1 MTLVTTKL
9 DEYRQ
14 SVEQSGVNIYEDRFY
29 NYGAFSTYLKD
40 TPNLIPGGAEFIAN
54 RKGEDR
60 TNSFTV
66 INRESFS
73 ASSSRSCTAGTQD
86 SVSAYVTPSWTT
98 WKFAVMVVPSQYENN
113 NVSMQADFNH
123 KMDTLER
130 TILYDLDT
138 AAVTSL
144 EANISSVNNA
154 SGNPYNFASSV
165 SDVPLSGN
173 DYFLNELTSQML
185 HNGLPANQIQVIASP
200 RFASYVDQYT
210 NQGAGNDENRMFQ
223 FAGKSF
229 AYSNQITVATSDRD
243 TVYVAPPGAYGFLN
257 WIDPDAR
264 MNHVSGDGKEW
275 FVQNLPRVGI
285 DVGVL
290 YQSTCADKSALQGG
304 LEATLTES
312 YSFSFDYMFTTAY
325 NSTSST
331 NPGTIFKYTLS
342 KT

>member
-1 MTLVTTKL
+1 MALSATKL
-9 DEYRQ
+9 DAYRQ
-14 SVEQSGVNIYEDRFY
+14 KVEESNIDRFENRFS
-29 NYGAFSTYLKD
+29 NYGAFATYLND
-40 TPNLIPGGAEFIAN
+40 TPNLIPGGAEFLAN

-60 TNSFTV
+60 TASFTV
-66 INRESFS
+66 INREAFS
-73 ASSSRSCTAGTQD
+73 ASSSRTCSAGTQD
-86 SVSAYVTPSWTT
+86 STSAYVTPSWTT
-98 WKFAVMVVPSQYENN
+98 WKFAVKVVPSQYENN
-113 NVSMQADFNH
+113 YVTMQADFNH

-144 EANISSVNNA
+144 EANISAVNNA

-173 DYFLNELTSQML
+173 DYFLNELTSQMM
-185 HNGLPANQIQVIASP
+185 HNDLPADGIQIIASP
-200 RFASYVDQYT
+200 RFASFVDRYI
-210 NQGAGNDENRMFQ
+210 NQGAGNDENRQFQ
-223 FAGKSF
+223 FGGKMF

-243 TVYVAPPGAYGFLN
+243 TVYVAPLGSYGFLN

-275 FVQNLPRVGI
+275 FVQNLPKVGI

-290 YQSTCADKSALQGG
+290 YQSTCADNSAKQGG
-304 LEATLTES
+304 LEASLTES

-325 NSTSST
+325 NSTPST

>member
-1 MTLVTTKL
+1 MTLATTKL

-14 SVEQSGVNIYEDRFY
+14 TVEQSGVDLWENRFS
-29 NYGAFSTYLKD
+29 NYGAFGTYLKD

-60 TNSFTV
+60 TASFTV
-66 INRESFS
+66 IQRESFS
-73 ASSSRSCTAGTQD
+73 ADSSRSCTAGTQD
-86 SVSAYVTPSWTT
+86 STSAYVTPSWTT
-98 WKFAVMVVPSQYENN
+98 WKYPIMVVPSQYENN
-113 NVSMQADFNH
+113 NVSLQADFNH
-123 KMDTLER
+123 KMETLER

-144 EANISSVNNA
+144 EANISAVNNA

-165 SDVPLSGN
+165 SAVPLSGN
-173 DYFLNELTSQML
+173 DYFLNELTSQLM
-185 HNGLPANQIQVIASP
+185 HNDLPPDQMNIIASP
-200 RFASYVDQYT
+200 RFASYVDRYV
-210 NQGAGNDENRMFQ
+210 NQGKANDENRQFQ
-223 FAGKSF
+223 FGGKSF
-229 AYSNQITVATSDRD
+229 AYSNQLTVATSDRD
-243 TVYVAPPGAYGFLN
+243 TVYVAPPASLGFLS

-264 MNHVSGDGKEW
+264 MGHQSGDGKEW
-275 FVQNLPRVGI
+275 FTQPLPKVGI
-285 DVGVL
+285 TAGVL

-325 NSTSST
+325 NSTPST
-331 NPGTIFKYTLS
+331 NPGTIFKYTLT